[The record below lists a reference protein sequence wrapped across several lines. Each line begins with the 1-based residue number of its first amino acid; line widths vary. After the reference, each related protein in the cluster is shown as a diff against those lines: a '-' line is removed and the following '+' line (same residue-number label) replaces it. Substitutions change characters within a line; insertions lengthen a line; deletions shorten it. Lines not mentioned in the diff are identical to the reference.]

1 MAYKK
6 DTYMRFIMSDLQ
18 AEQKDTII
26 ENYARDIAKETLVT
40 FHNEKEIYDYFSDI
54 SEKFKEETNAEDKN
68 NFRYY
73 TGSSYTKVN

>member
-18 AEQKDTII
+18 AEQKDAII

-54 SEKFKEETNAEDKN
+54 NEKFK
-68 NFRYY
+68 
-73 TGSSYTKVN
+73 